1 MGIYITLPL
10 YITLSFCILLF
21 LYLLFNLISL
31 LYLLY
36 YYIYSITRRVFHTL
50 RGLFTSYLSYLS
62 TFTVF
67 LHLLFSLYYIFT
79 ILPYSLYLSS
89 LLPVGCYTPYGVGLH
104 LSFSLYILSLFTLF
118 FLYYTRSIRP
128 SSMAH
133 IPTLLPVGCFTP
145 YGVSIHLLFLYLYLL
160 YRIPYSLYVL
170 YHIYLCFLFYTH
182 SFSLS
187 CIVYTYYIPPLLPVG
202 LHPTGYLLYL
212 LDMSPSYLISSVHL
226 YFIHSYI
233 YSFYLPIHFVINTY
247 FNIYHISINYIY
259 YYIII

>member
-10 YITLSFCILLF
+10 YITLSFCFLLL

-36 YYIYSITRRVFHTL
+36 YYIFSFTRRVWNTYGVCLHLIYSIIYFYC
-50 RGLFTSYLSYLS
+50 FP
-62 TFTVF
+62 TFT
-67 LHLLFSLYYIFT
+67 FSLYYIFT

-89 LLPVGCYTPYGVGLH
+89 LLPVGCYTLRGLH

-118 FLYYTRSIRP
+118 FLYYTRSICP

-133 IPTLLPVGCFTP
+133 IPPLLPVGCSTP
-145 YGVSIHLLFLYLYLL
+145 TGFLIFSTNLYLFYIVFLIL
-160 YRIPYSLYVL
+160 FMYYTISICASSSTHIPSLYL
-170 YHIYLCFLFYTH
+170 I
-182 SFSLS
+182 LS
-187 CIVYTYYIPPLLPVG
+187 TYYIPPLLPVG
-202 LHPTGYLLYL
+202 LHPTGYLLSL
-212 LDMSPSYLISSVHL
+212 LEMSPSYLICS
-226 YFIHSYI
+226 FILHSFI
-233 YSFYLPIHFVINTY
+233 YLLFYLPIHFVINTY